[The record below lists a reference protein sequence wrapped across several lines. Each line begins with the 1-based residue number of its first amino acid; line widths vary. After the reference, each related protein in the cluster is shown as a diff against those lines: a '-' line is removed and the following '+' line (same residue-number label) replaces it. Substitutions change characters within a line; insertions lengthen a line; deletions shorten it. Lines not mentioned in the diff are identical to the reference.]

1 MRAINLFA
9 YKKQTDDKKQ
19 IPQENTND
27 RWSCFR
33 KIKPR
38 TGNGLFEFPV
48 EVEFFSVEEDE
59 DSMEDEDSIT
69 LEILSDGGLVSLS
82 SMRYGFLMPSNLIF
96 LC

>member
-1 MRAINLFA
+1 MRAVNPFA

-19 IPQENTND
+19 IPQENTNN

-38 TGNGLFEFPV
+38 TVNGLFEFPV

-69 LEILSDGGLVSLS
+69 LEILSEGGLVSLS
-82 SMRYGFLMPSNLIF
+82 SMRYGSIISSNLIF